1 MEKQI
6 KSKSRVSN
14 FGEVYTAKKQVT
26 DMVNLVGDMAS
37 EITATVLEPACGNGN
52 FLSEILRRKQSAVM
66 QQLISQNILERN
78 TLRAV
83 ASIYGIDIQK
93 DNVLECRERL
103 YRQIIESKVHWS
115 PLFCKMLRD
124 ILNRNIICGDTLTML
139 ADRGKPL
146 TISEWDI
153 RDNGTAVR
161 KDVLFSDMI
170 ANGGESTNYIRR
182 YYYRWIQKKEKMTG

>member
-6 KSKSRVSN
+6 KSKSRVSD

-26 DMVNLVGDMAS
+26 DMVDLVNESAS
-37 EITATVLEPACGNGN
+37 DINTTVLEPACGNGN
-52 FLSEILRRKQSAVM
+52 FLVEILSRKLNVVRRQPLDHIK
-66 QQLISQNILERN
+66 LERD

-83 ASIYGIDIQK
+83 ASIYGVDIQK
-93 DNVLECRERL
+93 DNTEECRERL
-103 YRQIIESKVHWS
+103 YKQVIGAGVGWS
-115 PLFCKMLRD
+115 SLFCKVLRD
-124 ILNRNIICGDTLTML
+124 ILSRNIMYGDTLSMM
-139 ADRGKPL
+139 AGEGKPL

-153 RDNGTAVR
+153 RENGSVVR

-182 YYYRWIQKKEKMTG
+182 YYYRWMPEEERLTA